1 MNYIL
6 LATDGSPTAKNAT
19 ETAIDYAKAFDA
31 ALLVVSIWDVTYEPI
46 GIAYG
51 PVIPDLDHVGHAQAL
66 KVVEAAAA
74 TAVEAG
80 VECETI
86 IRRGTPVQQICAIA
100 DEYDPMLIVVGSH
113 GWGPFKRALFGS
125 VSTGVLH
132 HAKQP
137 VLVVRAE
144 ETAQRESADRETK
157 VRLVT

>member
-6 LATDGSPTAKNAT
+6 LATDGSPTANNAT

-31 ALLVVSIWDVTYEPI
+31 PLLVVSIWDVSYEPI

-51 PVIPDLDHVGHAQAL
+51 PVIPDLDHVGHAQAQ
-66 KVVEAAAA
+66 KVAEAAAA
-74 TAVEAG
+74 KAQAAG
-80 VECETI
+80 VGCEAV

-100 DEYDPMLIVVGSH
+100 DEYEPMLIVVGSH

-137 VLVVRAE
+137 VLVVRSAE
-144 ETAQRESADRETK
+144 PADIEHANGDVK

>member
-6 LATDGSPTAKNAT
+6 LATDGSPTANNAT

-31 ALLVVSIWDVTYEPI
+31 PLLVVSVWDVTYEPI

-51 PVIPDLDHVGHAQAL
+51 PAIPDLDHVGHAQAQ
-66 KVVEAAAA
+66 KVVEAAALKA
-74 TAVEAG
+74 EEAG
-80 VECETI
+80 VECETV

-100 DEYDPMLIVVGSH
+100 DKYDAMLIVLGSH

-137 VLVVRAE
+137 VLVVRSQEPAE
-144 ETAQRESADRETK
+144 TQSADREAK